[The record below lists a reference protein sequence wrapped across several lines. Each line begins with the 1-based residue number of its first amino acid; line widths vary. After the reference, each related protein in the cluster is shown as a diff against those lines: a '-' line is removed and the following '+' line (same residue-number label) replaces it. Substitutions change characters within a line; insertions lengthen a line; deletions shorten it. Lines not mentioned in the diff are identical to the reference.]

1 MSSRGKNGHNSF
13 RRKTPVIYVLAV
25 IFLTIL
31 FFSNDF
37 GLVDIQKTAIVLAV
51 GIDRENEEFIVS
63 SRIAVPSSS
72 GEQKAAAASI
82 QVETRGDTVG
92 AAIQE
97 INVKTGWY
105 PKLVFL
111 NLIVL
116 GETATEKNTFE
127 SLDYFLRN
135 DYMSDDCKICCCEGK
150 AGEKLNTKTTA
161 ESIPSLSVGK
171 ILSAHSATTGLA
183 AVTTLREFAAG
194 YFGVSN
200 SGYMP
205 VLKVDEL
212 SGGASDGSTGN
223 SSDGASDGVSGG
235 SSGEQ
240 EGGQSGGGQEA
251 TDSGGTSET
260 SQGGSGGESGGKTFS
275 ATETA
280 LFSNG
285 VYREK
290 LTKDETFA
298 FLCVNGGVRLATFD
312 AEYGGVNY
320 TLMIKKSK
328 PKIKFFVDDFATP
341 RLSVSLEMIA
351 ELQDVSSS
359 QTIVE
364 IAAPGKTK
372 QAVLDEAGKKLTRLI
387 KSVFEKSRANG
398 CDLFDAGKRLQKYE
412 SAYYNAYR
420 DNILERLL
428 FYADVRFSSAQ

>member
-1 MSSRGKNGHNSF
+1 MSLRGKNGHNSL

-72 GEQKAAAASI
+72 GEQKAAADSI

-97 INVKTGWY
+97 INMKTGWY

-150 AGEKLNTKTTA
+150 AGELLNTKTTA

-183 AVTTLREFAAG
+183 AVTALREFAAG

-212 SGGASDGSTGN
+212 SGGASDG
-223 SSDGASDGVSGG
+223 ASGG

-251 TDSGGTSET
+251 TDSGGASET

>member
-1 MSSRGKNGHNSF
+1 MSSRKKNGHNSL

-51 GIDRENEEFIVS
+51 GIDRENEEFIVN

-150 AGEKLNTKTTA
+150 AGELLNTKTTA

-212 SGGASDGSTGN
+212 SGGASDG
-223 SSDGASDGVSGG
+223 ASGG
-235 SSGEQ
+235 SSGEK
-240 EGGQSGGGQEA
+240 EGGQSGGGQEE
-251 TDSGGTSET
+251 TDSGGASET

-285 VYREK
+285 VYRGK

-328 PKIKFFVDDFATP
+328 PKIKFFVDDFAAP

-351 ELQDVSSS
+351 ELQDVSSA

-428 FYADVRFSSAQ
+428 FYADVRFSPAQ

>member
-92 AAIQE
+92 AAIQK

-212 SGGASDGSTGN
+212 SGGASDGSSGN
-223 SSDGASDGVSGG
+223 SSDGVSGG

-251 TDSGGTSET
+251 TDSGGASET

>member
-1 MSSRGKNGHNSF
+1 MSFRGKNGHNSL

-72 GEQKAAAASI
+72 GEQKAAADSI

-97 INVKTGWY
+97 INMKTGWY

-161 ESIPSLSVGK
+161 ES
-171 ILSAHSATTGLA
+171 
-183 AVTTLREFAAG
+183 TLREFAAG

-212 SGGASDGSTGN
+212 SGGASGGSSGN
-223 SSDGASDGVSGG
+223 SSDGASGG

-251 TDSGGTSET
+251 TDSGGVSET
-260 SQGGSGGESGGKTFS
+260 SQGGSGGEGGGKTFS

-387 KSVFEKSRANG
+387 KSVFEKSRANN

>member
-1 MSSRGKNGHNSF
+1 MSSRGKNGHNSL

-72 GEQKAAAASI
+72 GEQKAAADSI

-97 INVKTGWY
+97 INMKTGWY

-171 ILSAHSATTGLA
+171 ILSEHSATTGLA

-212 SGGASDGSTGN
+212 SGGAS
-223 SSDGASDGVSGG
+223 GG
-235 SSGEQ
+235 SSGNSPDGASGGTSGEK
-240 EGGQSGGGQEA
+240 EGGQSGSGQEA
-251 TDSGGTSET
+251 TDSGGASET

-387 KSVFEKSRANG
+387 KSVFEKSRANN

-428 FYADVRFSSAQ
+428 FYADVRFSPAQ

>member
-1 MSSRGKNGHNSF
+1 MSLREKNGHNSL

-72 GEQKAAAASI
+72 GEQKAAADSI

-92 AAIQE
+92 AAIQK
-97 INVKTGWY
+97 INMKTGWY

-171 ILSAHSATTGLA
+171 ILSEHSATTGLA

-212 SGGASDGSTGN
+212 SGGASDGASGN
-223 SSDGASDGVSGG
+223 SPDGASGG
-235 SSGEQ
+235 TSGEK
-240 EGGQSGGGQEA
+240 EGGQSGSGQEA
-251 TDSGGTSET
+251 TDSGGASET

-387 KSVFEKSRANG
+387 KSVFEKSRANN

>member
-1 MSSRGKNGHNSF
+1 MSFRGKNGHNSL

-72 GEQKAAAASI
+72 GEQKAAADSI

-97 INVKTGWY
+97 INMKTGWY

-171 ILSAHSATTGLA
+171 ILSEHSATTGLA

-212 SGGASDGSTGN
+212 SGGAS
-223 SSDGASDGVSGG
+223 GG

-251 TDSGGTSET
+251 TDSGGASET
-260 SQGGSGGESGGKTFS
+260 SQGGAGGESGGKTFS

-387 KSVFEKSRANG
+387 KSVFEKSRANN

-428 FYADVRFSSAQ
+428 FYADVRFSPAQ

>member
-1 MSSRGKNGHNSF
+1 MSFRGKNGHNSL

-72 GEQKAAAASI
+72 GEQKAAADSI

-97 INVKTGWY
+97 INMKTGWY

-171 ILSAHSATTGLA
+171 ILSEHSATTGLA

-212 SGGASDGSTGN
+212 SGGASDGASGN
-223 SSDGASDGVSGG
+223 SPDGASGG
-235 SSGEQ
+235 TSGEK
-240 EGGQSGGGQEA
+240 EGGQSGSGQEA
-251 TDSGGTSET
+251 TDSGGASET

-387 KSVFEKSRANG
+387 KSVFEKSRANN

>member
-1 MSSRGKNGHNSF
+1 MSLRGKNGQSSL

-51 GIDRENEEFIVS
+51 GIDRENGEFIVN

-72 GEQKAAAASI
+72 GDQKAAADSI

-116 GETATEKNTFE
+116 GETATKANTFE
-127 SLDYFLRN
+127 TLDYFLRN

-150 AGEKLNTKTTA
+150 AGELLDTKTTV
-161 ESIPSLSVGK
+161 EKIPSLAVGK
-171 ILSAHSATTGLA
+171 ILSDHSAATGLA
-183 AVTTLREFAAG
+183 AVTSLREFAAG

-205 VLKVDEL
+205 VLEADEL
-212 SGGASDGSTGN
+212 SGGATEDSSGS
-223 SSDGASDGVSGG
+223 SSGG
-235 SSGEQ
+235 SSGETSGGE
-240 EGGQSGGGQEA
+240 EGEQSGGGDEESG
-251 TDSGGTSET
+251 SGGSSEA

-280 LFSNG
+280 MFSDG
-285 VYREK
+285 VYRGK

-312 AEYGGVNY
+312 TEYGGVKY

-328 PKIKFFVDDFATP
+328 PKIKFSVDDFAAP

-372 QAVLDEAGKKLTRLI
+372 QAVLDEAGKKMTRLI

-398 CDLFDAGKRLQKYE
+398 CDLFGAGKRLQKYE

-428 FYADVRFSSAQ
+428 FYADVSFSPAQ